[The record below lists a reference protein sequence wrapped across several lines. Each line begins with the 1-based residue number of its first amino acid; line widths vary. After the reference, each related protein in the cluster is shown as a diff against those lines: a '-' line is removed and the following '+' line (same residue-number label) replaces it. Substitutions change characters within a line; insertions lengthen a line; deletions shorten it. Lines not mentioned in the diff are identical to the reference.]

1 MSEGVIIALIMAGFS
16 LIGSVVTAVVMYRS
30 KKLSNNPH
38 PCKDHAEKLKAL
50 DEKLDNACE
59 RLSKIEGRL
68 NGMR

>member
-38 PCKDHAEKLKAL
+38 PCKENTDKINAL
-50 DEKLDNACE
+50 DRKLDDACE
-59 RLSKIEGRL
+59 RISRIEGKL

>member
-16 LIGSVVTAVVMYRS
+16 LIGSVVTAVMIYRS

-38 PCKDHAEKLKAL
+38 PCKDHAEKLKDL
-50 DEKLDNACE
+50 DRTLDKLCE
-59 RLSKIEGRL
+59 RVSRIEGIL